1 MFRAVLLEKPPPSKR
16 TASVHAHAR
25 HNSSGSR
32 SFLSVFENKSGV
44 KGSGVRSLPSSPLL
58 RPTTSTSTPKYLPIG
73 GSPRIAPISSPRLPP
88 SSPKPSTIP
97 LRVRLIHIL
106 ALGPATEQSLQ
117 EKTRAL
123 RTELSTCL
131 QEVARKLAPGSNQ
144 WELKDESYRDLK
156 PREWKN
162 YTSKEREAVEKKQM
176 EVLARLPA
184 VIEPEPKIAEIPK
197 KRTISDVSDEARP
210 LAMTPVAVDS
220 PVIRASVPSKRPA
233 EEDVAN
239 PVRKVGGAIITSRK
253 KATKVTPKPAPN
265 KSTAQEKTSVST
277 NRSSKPKSTAKEN
290 SRIKSAEKV
299 IDSDSDSDIPLE
311 RQATKSS
318 YHNQKPAKSTPSSST
333 VLKGLGISAVEQ
345 ESKRQPQVISPPAS
359 NTYRSR
365 TSSAASSNSYSPPK
379 KRSPLATNEPI
390 TARRGNPTPPSPPPS
405 TKKRPREEEEVST
418 KTDKRQKV
426 TEKPRAQQ
434 APTTSERGT
443 LPNDRSASET
453 KSQQISQEH
462 HELAERFRKLYP
474 EYQQL
479 HRRLQGLDEQRLAK
493 EKTSVDKLFRM
504 QEKLEKWKAV
514 LWKAAGETRSPA
526 TASPSTQR
534 TTGMVGVRG

>member
-1 MFRAVLLEKPPPSKR
+1 M
-16 TASVHAHAR
+16 
-25 HNSSGSR
+25 
-32 SFLSVFENKSGV
+32 
-44 KGSGVRSLPSSPLL
+44 
-58 RPTTSTSTPKYLPIG
+58 
-73 GSPRIAPISSPRLPP
+73 
-88 SSPKPSTIP
+88 
-97 LRVRLIHIL
+97 
-106 ALGPATEQSLQ
+106 GPATEQSLQ

-131 QEVARKLAPGSNQ
+131 QEVARKLARGSNQ

-162 YTSKEREAVEKKQM
+162 YTSKEREVVEKKQI

-184 VIEPEPKIAEIPK
+184 VIEPETKIAEIPK

-220 PVIRASVPSKRPA
+220 PVIRASVPAKRPA
-233 EEDVAN
+233 EDEAAN
-239 PVRKVGGAIITSRK
+239 PVRKVGGAIITSKK

-265 KSTAQEKTSVST
+265 KSTAQEKTSLST
-277 NRSSKPKSTAKEN
+277 NKSSKPKSAAKEN

-318 YHNQKPAKSTPSSST
+318 YHNQKPAKSTHRSST
-333 VLKGLGISAVEQ
+333 ELKGLGISAVEQ

-390 TARRGNPTPPSPPPS
+390 TARRGSPTPPSPPPS
-405 TKKRPREEEEVST
+405 AKKRPREEEVSA

-426 TEKPRAQQ
+426 TEKPRAQ

-443 LPNDRSASET
+443 LPNDRSALET
-453 KSQQISQEH
+453 KSQKISQEH

-514 LWKAAGETRSPA
+514 LWKAAGETRSVA